1 MTNIDLSDKTALVT
15 GGSQGIGRAV
25 AEHLHAAGAA
35 VVINHP
41 GFEQTERDAFALREK
56 FLKSRPDSAFVVA
69 ADVSRPDQVASMAEQ
84 IQRTC
89 GGLDIL
95 VNNAAILR
103 DRSIKKITP
112 EDWEQV
118 IAVNLSGVFHVTKAC
133 LEILRE
139 NGAIV
144 TFGSIA
150 AREGFFGQANYAAA
164 KAGVD
169 AMMRVVA
176 REAGKRG
183 IRANTI
189 APGVVE
195 TAMAEQIPEAV
206 RQEMLGNIP
215 LGRFAKP
222 EEIAG
227 VVLFLCSP
235 LAAYMTGATVEV
247 NGGWRS

>member
-1 MTNIDLSDKTALVT
+1 MTSIDLTDKIALVT
-15 GGSQGIGRAV
+15 GGSQGIGRAIV
-25 AEHLHAAGAA
+25 EHLHRAGAR

-41 GFEQTERDAFALREK
+41 GFEQTQRDAFLLRDQLQK
-56 FLKSRPDSAFVVA
+56 VRPDSATVIA
-69 ADVSRPDQVASMAEQ
+69 ADIAKPEEVVSMIES
-84 IQRTC
+84 IQRDH
-89 GGLDIL
+89 GGLDLL

-103 DRSIKKITP
+103 DRTMKKMTLQ
-112 EDWEQV
+112 DWEQV
-118 IAVNLSGVFHVTKAC
+118 IAVNLSGVYHVTKSS
-133 LEILRE
+133 LEILRDQ
-139 NGAIV
+139 GAIV

-195 TAMAEQIPEAV
+195 TAMAEQIPDSV
-206 RQEMLGNIP
+206 RREMLKNIP
-215 LGRFAKP
+215 LGRFATP
-222 EEIAG
+222 AEIAS

-235 LAAYMTGATVEV
+235 LASYITGATVEV